1 MMQLITKVQVYD
13 LYAVPT
19 FIKAL
24 ETKIGE
30 WYQGGESG
38 YLVCLV
44 SAWAVE
50 MGGSGG
56 SSEVWVPLVA

>member
-1 MMQLITKVQVYD
+1 MMQLIAKVQVYD

-19 FIKAL
+19 IIKAL
-24 ETKIGE
+24 ETKIRE

-50 MGGSGG
+50 MGGSDG